1 MKKIFDEKKQKLP
14 ILCWAKNIEES
25 AMEQAINLANH
36 PCVVDHVVLA
46 PDAHSGFGMPIGG
59 VIAVEDA
66 IIPNAVGVDIG
77 CSMSLMRTNLSVE
90 DINEELLRKIIGGA
104 KGYPGG
110 IRANI
115 PVGMSHNK
123 VKQDHE
129 LFSHRD
135 AWNNTVICK
144 EELESAQY
152 QLCSLGG
159 GNHFIEIQA
168 GDDNCVYIMIHSGSR
183 NLGYKVGN
191 YYNKVAEELCAKWK
205 QNDVVK
211 NKLAFL
217 PRGTAEFD
225 AYVREMNICLDFAY
239 ANHQLMQD
247 KIVEICE
254 HIIPNFCVIGTY
266 FTRHNYCAI
275 EHHMGRDL
283 FIHRKGAI
291 RARQGEHAII
301 PGSQGTASYLVC
313 GMGNEASF
321 TSASHGSGR
330 KMSRT
335 AAKANLSL
343 KDEQA
348 RMAGIVHNINSVD
361 QLDEAPSAY
370 KDIEEVI
377 KLESDLVTPV
387 VKFKPLAVVKG

>member
-225 AYVREMNICLDFAY
+225 AYVREMNICLDFAH

-254 HIIPNFCVIGTY
+254 HIIPNFCIIGTY

-387 VKFKPLAVVKG
+387 IKFKPLAVVKG

>member
-90 DINEELLRKIIGGA
+90 DIDEELLRKIIGGA

-225 AYVREMNICLDFAY
+225 AYVREMNICLDFAH

-254 HIIPNFCVIGTY
+254 HIIPNFCIIGTY

>member
-1 MKKIFDEKKQKLP
+1 
-14 ILCWAKNIEES
+14 
-25 AMEQAINLANH
+25 MEQAINLANH

-135 AWNNTVICK
+135 AWKNTVICK

>member
-14 ILCWAKNIEES
+14 ILCWAKDIEES

-90 DINEELLRKIIGGA
+90 DINEELLRRIIGGA

-115 PVGMSHNK
+115 PVGMNHNK
-123 VKQDHE
+123 AKQDHE
-129 LFSHRD
+129 LFAHRD
-135 AWNNTVICK
+135 VWNNTTICK

-239 ANHQLMQD
+239 ANHQLMQN

-254 HIIPNFCVIGTY
+254 HIIPNFYVIGTY

-348 RMAGIVHNINSVD
+348 KMAGIVHNINSVD

>member
-1 MKKIFDEKKQKLP
+1 MIKIFDKNIQKSP
-14 ILCWAKNIEES
+14 ILSWANDIEDS
-25 AMEQAINLANH
+25 AMEQAINLSNH
-36 PCVVDHVVLA
+36 PCVVDHVALA
-46 PDAHSGFGMPIGG
+46 PDCHSGYGMPIGG
-59 VIAVEDA
+59 IIAVEDA

-77 CSMSLMRTNLSVE
+77 CSMSLMRTSLNTDDV
-90 DINEELLRKIIGGA
+90 NEEILRKIIENI
-104 KGYPGG
+104 K
-110 IRANI
+110 NVI
-115 PVGMSHNK
+115 PVGLNHNK
-123 VKQDHE
+123 EKQAHE
-129 LFSHRD
+129 LFEHVD
-135 AWNNTVICK
+135 VWNNTTICK
-144 EELESAQY
+144 QEFESAQY
-152 QLCSLGG
+152 QVCSLGG

-183 NLGYKVGN
+183 NLGYKIGN
-191 YYNKVAEELCAKWK
+191 YYNKLAEELCTKWR

-239 ANHQLMQD
+239 ANHQLMQK

-254 HIIPNFCVIGTY
+254 HVMPNFYVIGTY

-275 EHHMGRDL
+275 EHHMSRDL
-283 FIHRKGAI
+283 FVHRKGAI

-348 RMAGIVHNINSVD
+348 RMAGIIHNITSKD

-377 KLESDLVTPV
+377 KLESNLVTPII
-387 VKFKPLAVVKG
+387 KFKPLAVVKG

>member
-225 AYVREMNICLDFAY
+225 AYVREMNICLDFAH

-254 HIIPNFCVIGTY
+254 HIIPNFCIIGTY

-348 RMAGIVHNINSVD
+348 RMAGIVHNINSVN

>member
-25 AMEQAINLANH
+25 AMEQAINLATP

-129 LFSHRD
+129 LFSHHD

-191 YYNKVAEELCAKWK
+191 YYNKVAEELCTKWK

-225 AYVREMNICLDFAY
+225 AYVREMNICLDFAH

-254 HIIPNFCVIGTY
+254 HIIPNFCIIGTY

>member
-1 MKKIFDEKKQKLP
+1 MKKIFDEKKQRLP
-14 ILCWAKNIEES
+14 ILMWANKVELG
-25 AMEQAINLANH
+25 AAEQAINVSNH
-36 PCVVDHVVLA
+36 PCVVDHVVLC
-46 PDAHSGFGMPIGG
+46 PDVHEGYGFPVGC
-59 VIAVEDA
+59 VAAVEDA

-115 PVGMSHNK
+115 PVGMRHNK

-225 AYVREMNICLDFAY
+225 AYVREMNICLDFAH

-301 PGSQGTASYLVC
+301 PGAQGTASYLVC

-387 VKFKPLAVVKG
+387 VKIKPLAVVKG

>member
-191 YYNKVAEELCAKWK
+191 YYNRVAEELCAKWK

>member
-1 MKKIFDEKKQKLP
+1 MKKIFDTDKQKLP
-14 ILCWAKNIEES
+14 ILSWANDLEES
-25 AMEQAINLANH
+25 AVEQAINLSNH
-36 PCVVDHVVLA
+36 PCVVDHVVVC
-46 PDAHSGFGMPIGG
+46 PDGHSGYGMPIGG

-90 DINEELLRKIIGGA
+90 DVNEELLRKIIGGA
-104 KGYPGG
+104 KGYSGG

-115 PVGMSHNK
+115 PVGQNHNK
-123 VKQDHE
+123 TKQDHE
-129 LFSHRD
+129 IFAHRD
-135 AWNNTVICK
+135 LWENTTICK

-168 GDDNCVYIMIHSGSR
+168 GDDNLVYIMIHSGSR

-191 YYNKVAEELCAKWK
+191 YYNKLAEELCTKWR
-205 QNDVVK
+205 QNEVVK

-217 PRGTAEFD
+217 PRGTVEFD
-225 AYVREMNICLDFAY
+225 TYVREMNICLDFALV
-239 ANHQLMQD
+239 NHQLMQQ
-247 KIVEICE
+247 KITEICE
-254 HIIPNFCVIGTY
+254 HIIPNFCIVGKY

-275 EHHMGRDL
+275 EHHMNRDL

-291 RARQGEHAII
+291 RARQDEYAII

-313 GMGNEASF
+313 GKGNEASF

-348 RMAGIVHNINSVD
+348 RMSGIVHNIKSVD

-387 VKFKPLAVVKG
+387 VKFRPLAVVKG

>member
-66 IIPNAVGVDIG
+66 IIPTAVGVDIG

>member
-239 ANHQLMQD
+239 ANHQLMQN

-254 HIIPNFCVIGTY
+254 HIIPNFCIIGTY

-313 GMGNEASF
+313 GMGNEDSF

>member
-36 PCVVDHVVLA
+36 PCIVDHVVLA

-254 HIIPNFCVIGTY
+254 HIIPNCCVIGTY

>member
-225 AYVREMNICLDFAY
+225 AYVREMNICLDFAH

>member
-14 ILCWAKNIEES
+14 ILCWTKDIEES

-90 DINEELLRKIIGGA
+90 DINEELLRRIIGGA

-115 PVGMSHNK
+115 PVGMNHNK

-129 LFSHRD
+129 LFAHRD
-135 AWNNTVICK
+135 VWNNTTICK

-239 ANHQLMQD
+239 ANHQLMQN

-254 HIIPNFCVIGTY
+254 HIIPNFYVIGTY

-348 RMAGIVHNINSVD
+348 KMAGIVHNINSVD

>member
-1 MKKIFDEKKQKLP
+1 MKKIFDRNIQKLP
-14 ILCWAKNIEES
+14 ILSWANDIEDS
-25 AMEQAINLANH
+25 AMEQAINLSNH

-46 PDAHSGFGMPIGG
+46 PDCHSGFGMPIGG

-90 DINEELLRKIIGGA
+90 DINEELLRKIVGGA

-129 LFSHRD
+129 LFAHRD
-135 AWNNTVICK
+135 VWNNTTICK

-191 YYNKVAEELCAKWK
+191 YYNKLAEELCTKWR

-239 ANHQLMQD
+239 ANHQLMQK

-254 HIIPNFCVIGTY
+254 HIIPNFYVVGTY

-348 RMAGIVHNINSVD
+348 KMAGIVHNITSVD

-387 VKFKPLAVVKG
+387 IKFKPLAVVKG

>member
-1 MKKIFDEKKQKLP
+1 MKKIFNQDTQKLP
-14 ILCWAKNIEES
+14 ILCWANTVEDS
-25 AMEQAINLANH
+25 AMEQAVNLANH
-36 PCVVDHVVLA
+36 PCVVDHVALC
-46 PDAHSGFGMPIGG
+46 PDVHAGFGMPIGG

-77 CSMSLMRTNLSVE
+77 CSMSLMRTNLSID

-123 VKQDHE
+123 KKQDHE
-129 LFSHRD
+129 LFSYVD
-135 AWNNTVICK
+135 AWKSTVVC
-144 EELESAQY
+144 EGEYESAQY

-191 YYNKVAEELCAKWK
+191 YYNKVAEDLCTKYR
-205 QNDVVK
+205 QHDVAK

-225 AYVREMNICLDFAY
+225 LYVREMNICLDFAY
-239 ANHQLMQD
+239 ANHELMQQ

-254 HIIPNFCVIGTY
+254 HLIPNFYVIGTY

-275 EHHMGRDL
+275 EHHLDRDL

-291 RARQGEHAII
+291 RARKGEYAII
-301 PGSQGTASYLVC
+301 PGSQGTASYLVE
-313 GMGNEASF
+313 GKGNVPSF

-330 KMSRT
+330 VMSRT

-343 KDEQA
+343 KGEQA
-348 RMAGIVHNINSVD
+348 RMAGIVHNITSVE

-387 VKFKPLAVVKG
+387 VKLKPLAVVKG